1 MRKEKMSPKKATLI
15 ASSIASLLALVK
27 LIVGVMSG
35 SVAVL
40 ASAID
45 SLLDVIISVFNF
57 FALHQ
62 SEQPANQKFN
72 YGYGKIESLASL
84 IEGVIIGCSG
94 GYILYEAIGKIVSK
108 EHIIQIDQTIGV
120 MIFSLVMTLALVIF
134 LTLMVKKSKNQVLE
148 ADLLHYKTD
157 LLSNGG
163 VLLSLAVIY
172 WTDWQIVDAILGIA
186 VALYV
191 ILSAFG
197 IGKKGVLNLL
207 DRSID
212 EELSLKIQNTLESS
226 PISSYHGLKSRI
238 SGNTLFLE
246 VHLVFDETISL
257 LEAHNTSEEIEERLA
272 QNDPTL
278 KWVILSHLD
287 PYDDSV
293 CKN

>member
-45 SLLDVIISVFNF
+45 SLLDVIISIFNF

>member
-1 MRKEKMSPKKATLI
+1 MSPKKATLI

-45 SLLDVIISVFNF
+45 SLLDVIISIFNF

-207 DRSID
+207 DSSID

>member
-1 MRKEKMSPKKATLI
+1 MISPKKATLI
-15 ASSIASLLALVK
+15 ASSIASLLAIVK
-27 LIVGVMSG
+27 LIVGLVSG

-45 SLLDVIISVFNF
+45 SLLDVIISIFNF

-84 IEGVIIGCSG
+84 IEGVIITISG
-94 GYILYEAIGKIVSK
+94 GYILYEAIGKLIYQ

-120 MIFSLVMTLALVIF
+120 MIFSMIVTLGSVVF
-134 LTLMVKKSKNQVLE
+134 LSLMVKRSKNQVLE

-163 VLLSLAVIY
+163 VLLSLFVIY
-172 WTDWQIVDAILGIA
+172 FTDWQIVDAILGII

-191 ILSAFG
+191 MFSAFG
-197 IGKKGVLNLL
+197 IIKRGVLNLL

-212 EELSLKIQNTLESS
+212 EDLSSKIENTLKNS
-226 PISSYHGLKSRI
+226 PITSFHGLKSRL
-238 SGNTLFLE
+238 SGNTIFLE
-246 VHLVFDETISL
+246 VHLVFDEMISL
-257 LEAHNTSEEIEERLA
+257 LEAHNISEEIEEKLA
-272 QNDPTL
+272 QNDPSL

-287 PYDDSV
+287 PYDDSLA
-293 CKN
+293 KA

>member
-1 MRKEKMSPKKATLI
+1 MEMISPKKATLI
-15 ASSIASLLALVK
+15 ASSIASLLAIVK
-27 LIVGVMSG
+27 LIVGLVSG

-45 SLLDVIISVFNF
+45 SLLDVIISIFNF

-84 IEGVIIGCSG
+84 IEGVIITISG
-94 GYILYEAIGKIVSK
+94 GYILYEAIGKLIYQ

-120 MIFSLVMTLALVIF
+120 MIFSLVVTLGLVVF
-134 LTLMVKKSKNQVLE
+134 LSLMVKRSKNQVLE

-163 VLLSLAVIY
+163 VLLSLFVIY
-172 WTDWQIVDAILGIA
+172 FTDWQIVDAILGII

-191 ILSAFG
+191 MFSAFG
-197 IGKKGVLNLL
+197 IIKRGVLNLL

-212 EELSLKIQNTLESS
+212 EDLSSKIEGTLKNS
-226 PISSYHGLKSRI
+226 PIASFHGLKSRL
-238 SGNTLFLE
+238 SGNTIFLE
-246 VHLVFDETISL
+246 VHLVFDEMISL
-257 LEAHNTSEEIEERLA
+257 LEAHNISEEIEEKLA
-272 QNDPTL
+272 QNDPSL

-287 PYDDSV
+287 PYDDSLA
-293 CKN
+293 KA

>member
-257 LEAHNTSEEIEERLA
+257 LEAHNASEEIEERLA

>member
-1 MRKEKMSPKKATLI
+1 MSPKKATLI

-134 LTLMVKKSKNQVLE
+134 LALMVKKSKNQVLE

-163 VLLSLAVIY
+163 VLFSLAVIY

>member
-1 MRKEKMSPKKATLI
+1 MSPKKATLI

-163 VLLSLAVIY
+163 VLFSLAVIY

>member
-1 MRKEKMSPKKATLI
+1 MSPKKATLI
-15 ASSIASLLALVK
+15 ASSTASLLALVK

-72 YGYGKIESLASL
+72 YGYGKVESLASL

-108 EHIIQIDQTIGV
+108 ESINQIDQTIGV

-134 LTLMVKKSKNQVLE
+134 LALMVKKSKNQVLE

-212 EELSLKIQNTLESS
+212 EELSLKIQNILESS

-246 VHLVFDETISL
+246 VHLVFDKNISL
-257 LEAHNTSEEIEERLA
+257 LCAHNISEEIEAELSKS
-272 QNDPTL
+272 DKTL

-287 PYDDSV
+287 PYDDSLP
-293 CKN
+293 KT